1 MDGKISEAVKDKKTE
16 ESREQSK
23 QTVDGKI
30 SEAVEKKKAKE
41 ERERSMEEVV
51 ARIRQEIL
59 RLKSQSLESSWEE
72 SKKEAEKK
80 IKAEID
86 KLKDEI
92 LLESL
97 GEKNNSQQE
106 DPPFVDQS
114 ISATSSAE
122 KEQADTEEETD
133 RIAEEKNTE
142 TITNGLSPEKNT
154 MPNDDKRFKKQKSES
169 NNRSWYITS
178 SPIKSE
184 PASSEKLEKERKN
197 PQQIQI
203 EKQLNNPSAIGEAIG
218 SLLQD
223 KKLYDTLFFIRQGV
237 IDNQGKIKDFQ
248 REKEGKE
255 FSIAYRDS
263 MNQQHR
269 KLFATPSSWVLDL
282 KKILSWMAD
291 EINRPQVSLI
301 RQKNK
306 IEHQMK
312 DPAKIKHAI
321 DNLKNRGKNTDLKDL
336 LNRGVLNYNHSLK
349 SFKWEWD
356 REFSISYKDSM
367 NVSHKKRF
375 QSPASADINV
385 ESVLGWLVD
394 DINLSERQVLQQKA
408 KIESQIKDR
417 TTIINAIN
425 NLKKQDNSI
434 SFDMLIKRWVLD
446 KNCNLIGFQRENWGK
461 EFSIAYRDSRFN
473 MRKKII
479 QTPKSWNIDA
489 TKVFSWLV
497 KDMKK
502 ADSQYRKF
510 LEIKK

>member
-1 MDGKISEAVKDKKTE
+1 MGNLEYSRYDDISSWELSKKQSNERIKKAVKDKKAEESREQSKQAVDSKISEAVKDKKIE

-41 ERERSMEEVV
+41 ERERRMEEVV
-51 ARIRQEIL
+51 ARIRQEVL

-106 DPPFVDQS
+106 NPPFVDQS

-154 MPNDDKRFKKQKSES
+154 IPNDDKRLKKQKSES

-178 SPIKSE
+178 SPIKSK

-203 EKQLNNPSAIGEAIG
+203 EKQLNNPSAIREAIG

-223 KKLYDTLFFIRQGV
+223 KKPYDTLFFIRQGV
-237 IDNQGKIKDFQ
+237 IDNQGKIRDFQ

-263 MNQQHR
+263 MNEQHR
-269 KLFATPSSWVLDL
+269 KLFATPSSGVLDL
-282 KKILSWMAD
+282 KKIFSWMAD
-291 EINRPQVSLI
+291 EINRPQLI
-301 RQKNK
+301 LTR
-306 IEHQMK
+306 
-312 DPAKIKHAI
+312 
-321 DNLKNRGKNTDLKDL
+321 
-336 LNRGVLNYNHSLK
+336 
-349 SFKWEWD
+349 
-356 REFSISYKDSM
+356 
-367 NVSHKKRF
+367 
-375 QSPASADINV
+375 
-385 ESVLGWLVD
+385 
-394 DINLSERQVLQQKA
+394 QKA
-408 KIESQIKDR
+408 KIERQIKDR
-417 TTIINAIN
+417 NTIINAVN
-425 NLKKQDNSI
+425 NLKKQGNSI

-473 MRKKII
+473 IRKKII
-479 QTPKSWNIDA
+479 QTPKSWNIDM
-489 TKVFSWLV
+489 TKVFSRLV

-502 ADSQYRKF
+502 ADS
-510 LEIKK
+510 

>member
-1 MDGKISEAVKDKKTE
+1 MGNLEYSRYDDISSWELSKKQSNERIKKAVKDKKAEESREQSKQTVDGKISEAVKDKKTE

-51 ARIRQEIL
+51 ARIRQEVL

-106 DPPFVDQS
+106 NPPFVDQS
-114 ISATSSAE
+114 ILATSSAE
-122 KEQADTEEETD
+122 KEQADTSEKTQGT
-133 RIAEEKNTE
+133 AQEKNTE
-142 TITNGLSPEKNT
+142 TTSNGLSPEKNT

-169 NNRSWYITS
+169 NNRSSYTTS
-178 SPIKSE
+178 RPIKSA
-184 PASSEKLEKERKN
+184 PDFAEKLEKEKKN

-203 EKQLNNPSAIGEAIG
+203 EKQLNNPSAIREAIG

-223 KKLYDTLFFIRQGV
+223 KKPYDTLFFIRQGV
-237 IDNQGKIKDFQ
+237 IDNQGKIRDFQ

-263 MNQQHR
+263 MNEQHR

-282 KKILSWMAD
+282 KKILSWMAN

-301 RQKNK
+301 RQK
-306 IEHQMK
+306 
-312 DPAKIKHAI
+312 
-321 DNLKNRGKNTDLKDL
+321 
-336 LNRGVLNYNHSLK
+336 
-349 SFKWEWD
+349 
-356 REFSISYKDSM
+356 
-367 NVSHKKRF
+367 
-375 QSPASADINV
+375 
-385 ESVLGWLVD
+385 
-394 DINLSERQVLQQKA
+394 A
-408 KIESQIKDR
+408 KIERQIKDR
-417 TTIINAIN
+417 NTIINAVN

-479 QTPKSWNIDA
+479 QTPKSWNIDM
-489 TKVFSWLV
+489 TKVFSRLV

-502 ADSQYRKF
+502 ADS
-510 LEIKK
+510 